1 MDGGAVSANLRELRG
16 DPFALLSALDTRLRA
31 MRVQAAAGSVEV
43 WQGLAFRHGE
53 RWVVTPKDDVR
64 EVIQPPRLTRVPN
77 SKAWLA
83 GVANVR
89 GSLLTLIDLG
99 RLFGGDGSAGSG
111 RTARVLVLN
120 SDRMPAGFLVDEVA
134 GYRQFTVHEQAP
146 TAWPETDPAA
156 PYSLGG
162 FLREGRAWQ
171 VLSLHKLAQ
180 SETLRRAGW

>member
-1 MDGGAVSANLRELRG
+1 MSAALRELRG
-16 DPFALLSALDTRLRA
+16 DPFALLSALDQRLRA
-31 MRVQAAAGSVEV
+31 MRVDAAAGSVEV
-43 WQGLAFRHGE
+43 WQGLAFRQGE
-53 RWVVTPKDDVR
+53 RWVVAPKDDVR

-77 SKAWLA
+77 AKAWLA

-99 RLFGGDGSAGSG
+99 LLFGGESSAGSG
-111 RTARVLVLN
+111 RTTRALVLN
-120 SDRMPAGFLVDEVA
+120 SDRMPAAFLVDEVA
-134 GYRQFTVHEQAP
+134 GYRQFTVREQAP
-146 TAWPETDPAA
+146 SVAVPTSDAMA
-156 PYSLGG
+156 PYVLGG